1 MKKFISLILV
11 LFYFLSTNACFADV
25 SNLYFVKNTD
35 KSVLTGIVENACV
48 SEKYTLQKKDPYYA
62 LLTSDNSKY
71 AIVILQKTGVN
82 VFYYFQSN
90 GNNKLDKNILKVM
103 KANNIVYEQS
113 FNDTYLD
120 LFKPQAQKVLFNQEK
135 QVYNFENPSVQQ
147 SQTIV
152 QSAITQ
158 PQNLTGYVEKVV
170 EGSKIRTYLQTPIN
184 TANAMVGDAVKAVL
198 TEDWIYNG
206 HLIAPQGSVVI
217 GTLSKAKHATYG
229 SQNGSV
235 SIVFN
240 QLITPE
246 NKAYNISTEKI
257 DFHVSNDGKFGSSV
271 STVVKGAVTGLL
283 VGLLF
288 AALSASDSRNYGRS
302 SAIGAATGAGAGLIT
317 AVAEAGVDA
326 EIPIYTELE
335 IKLTK
340 PLSVVIGN

>member
-11 LFYFLSTNACFADV
+11 LLYFLSANACFADV

-35 KSVLTGIVENACV
+35 KNVLTGIVENSCV
-48 SEKYTLQKKDPYYA
+48 SEKYTLLKKDPYYA
-62 LLTSDNSKY
+62 ILTSDNSKY

-90 GNNKLDKNILKVM
+90 GNNKLDKNILKEI

-120 LFKPQAQKVLFNQEK
+120 LFKPQAQKVLFNQEN
-135 QVYNFENPSVQQ
+135 QTYDFENPVQQ
-147 SQTIV
+147 SQQVV
-152 QSAITQ
+152 QTSK
-158 PQNLTGYVEKVV
+158 PQSSTLTGYVAKVAV
-170 EGSKIRTYLQTPIN
+170 GSTIKTYLQTPIN
-184 TANAMVGDAVKAVL
+184 TANASVGDAVTAVL
-198 TEDWIYNG
+198 TEDWVYNG
-206 HLIAPQGSVVI
+206 NLIAPQGSVVN
-217 GTLSKAKHATYG
+217 GTLSKARHATYG

-235 SIVFN
+235 SITFN

-246 NKAYNISTEKI
+246 NKVYNISTEKI
-257 DFHVSNDGKFGSSV
+257 DFSVSNDGKIGSSV
-271 STVVKGAVTGLL
+271 STVVKGAVAGLL

-288 AALSASDSRNYGRS
+288 AALSSSDSRNYGRS

-326 EIPIYTELE
+326 EIPIYTEIEL
-335 IKLTK
+335 KLTK